1 MTGFY
6 IDFWPIILGA
16 MSGMLSVAFAK
27 GRNRFVIAIV
37 IGAGVGVLFPIL
49 KGML

>member
-6 IDFWPIILGA
+6 IDFGPIIIGA
-16 MSGMLSVAFAK
+16 ISGVLSVAFAK

-37 IGAGVGVLFPIL
+37 IGAVVGVLFPIL